1 MAISAS
7 VLSYLKRA
15 KVKHAVVPHKTV
27 FTAYDLANTLNR
39 PLSEIAKTLVV
50 KADDAYIL
58 VVVPAHTR
66 VDFAKVKKVLKAKR
80 VSLAPE
86 QVMQRTFKVK
96 PGAITPFGTLYRI
109 PVLLDRGLA
118 RLPRV
123 LMGAGSFEESLELS
137 MADYLRLEKP
147 TVAPLGERTLP
158 DRIRKPVPVKR
169 AAAKQPSRKR
179 VAKRTAVKRA
189 PARRSALSSRPKG
202 RSVRT
207 TKKRRTR

>member
-1 MAISAS
+1 MAIPAS
-7 VLSYLKRA
+7 VLSHLKRA

-50 KADDAYIL
+50 KVDAAYVL

-66 VDFAKVKKVLKAKR
+66 VDFPKVKKVLAAKH

-109 PVLLDRGLA
+109 PVLLDRSLA
-118 RLPRV
+118 RLPHV

-137 MADYLRLEKP
+137 MPDYVRLEHP
-147 TVAPLGERTLP
+147 TVAPLGERTMP
-158 DRIRKPVPVKR
+158 NRIPKPAPAKRKATKR
-169 AAAKQPSRKR
+169 PSRKR
-179 VAKRTAVKRA
+179 AAKGSRPAKRPVK
-189 PARRSALSSRPKG
+189 
-202 RSVRT
+202 RT
-207 TKKRRTR
+207 TKKRRSR